1 MQLKDQESTLQYIH
15 ISIPEILL
23 GHIKSKNSWQNYDQ
37 EWSYRLDPPHASHPF
52 QRDLYII
59 KSKNIEQED
68 IKLLLDN
75 IINKNNKETQNIEG
89 AKKIIKEI
97 ISEPSKLIS
106 NNFSTQIEELLLDR
120 EKEYHYLVCKNYKI
134 IYSVDKENK
143 QIQIADVF
151 DTRQNPV
158 KLKRTK

>member
-75 IINKNNKETQNIEG
+75 IIIKNDKETQNIEG

-97 ISEPSKLIS
+97 LDLS
-106 NNFSTQIEELLLDR
+106 NNIPIENWLEDTGNR
-120 EKEYHYLVCKNYKI
+120 SIIESMIDKNKI
-134 IYSVDKENK
+134 
-143 QIQIADVF
+143 
-151 DTRQNPV
+151 
-158 KLKRTK
+158 KLMDII

>member
-59 KSKNIEQED
+59 KSKDMKQED

-75 IINKNNKETQNIEG
+75 IIIKKNKETQNIEG

-97 ISEPSKLIS
+97 LDLS
-106 NNFSTQIEELLLDR
+106 NNIPIENWLEDTGNR
-120 EKEYHYLVCKNYKI
+120 SIIKSMIDKNKI
-134 IYSVDKENK
+134 
-143 QIQIADVF
+143 
-151 DTRQNPV
+151 
-158 KLKRTK
+158 KLMDII

>member
-23 GHIKSKNSWQNYDQ
+23 GHIKSKDSWQNYDQ
-37 EWSYRLDPPHASHPF
+37 EWSYRLDPPHANHPF
-52 QRDLYII
+52 QRDLHII

-75 IINKNNKETQNIEG
+75 IIIKNNKETQDIEG

-97 ISEPSKLIS
+97 LDLSNNISIENWLEDTGNRSIIESMIDKNKIKLI
-106 NNFSTQIEELLLDR
+106 D
-120 EKEYHYLVCKNYKI
+120 I
-134 IYSVDKENK
+134 I
-143 QIQIADVF
+143 
-151 DTRQNPV
+151 
-158 KLKRTK
+158 

>member
-75 IINKNNKETQNIEG
+75 IINKNNKETQNIKG

-97 ISEPSKLIS
+97 LDLSNNISIENWLEYTGNRSIIKSMIDKNKIKLI
-106 NNFSTQIEELLLDR
+106 D
-120 EKEYHYLVCKNYKI
+120 I
-134 IYSVDKENK
+134 I
-143 QIQIADVF
+143 
-151 DTRQNPV
+151 
-158 KLKRTK
+158 